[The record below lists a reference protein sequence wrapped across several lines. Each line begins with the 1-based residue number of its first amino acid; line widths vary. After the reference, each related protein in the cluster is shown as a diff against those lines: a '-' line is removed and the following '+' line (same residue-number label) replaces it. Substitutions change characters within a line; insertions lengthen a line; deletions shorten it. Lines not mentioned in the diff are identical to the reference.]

1 MNESDFTETGCSSV
15 SVSAGLNRIILYVRD
30 VDISASFYAFFF
42 GFRAVTTPT
51 DRITELVPENGGAHL
66 MLHKAGKAQKLG
78 QVAVKLVFDVVDVSA
93 FREQAAKKGLKFGAI
108 HNADGYEFSNAKD
121 PDGNALQ
128 VSSRAFKSV

>member
-1 MNESDFTETGCSSV
+1 MSEIDVTETGCTNI

-42 GFRAVTTPT
+42 GFKVQTTPT
-51 DRITELVPENGGAHL
+51 DRITELVPENGGVHL
-66 MLHKAGKAQKLG
+66 LLHKAGKAQKLG
-78 QVAVKLVFDVVDVSA
+78 QVAVKLVFDVADVSA
-93 FREQAAKKGLKFGAI
+93 FREQAAKKGLKFGTI
-108 HNADGYEFSNAKD
+108 HKADGYEFSNAKD